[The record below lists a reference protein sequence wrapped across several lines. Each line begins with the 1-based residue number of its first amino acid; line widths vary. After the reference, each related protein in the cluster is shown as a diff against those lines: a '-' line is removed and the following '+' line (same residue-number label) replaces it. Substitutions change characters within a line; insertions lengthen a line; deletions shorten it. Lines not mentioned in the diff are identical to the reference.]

1 MQLSLRERHAAADP
15 GVQIA
20 TSCTIPAYTLWADW
34 KLPVGARGHA
44 EWPDLERAGPGARGR
59 YSARVRLNLEF
70 SAMAAHGSWTETT
83 GRSPF
88 ASTAISWSLAAELST
103 GRYWDR

>member
-1 MQLSLRERHAAADP
+1 LFKHWGLGRLYGRR
-15 GVQIA
+15 GILA
-20 TSCTIPAYTLWADW
+20 TKGSRYKLWADW

-88 ASTAISWSLAAELST
+88 ASTAITWSLAAELST